1 MLHKSENMITADF
14 LLRLLRLEKKL
25 KHIEGVVI
33 PLVKGDNQGYQIKI
47 ASSNKE
53 YLYSFFI
60 DPSGNI
66 SVYIDE
72 NTLELLDG
80 TFISTKEF
88 SPDQLIESKEYIV
101 NAIITAKRNTK
112 FNCSSRT
119 RYEAL

>member
-1 MLHKSENMITADF
+1 MLHKTENMISADF

-33 PLVKGDNQGYQIKI
+33 PLVKGDNQGYEIKI
-47 ASSNKE
+47 ISSTKE

-60 DPSGNI
+60 DLAGNI
-66 SVYIDE
+66 SVCIDE
-72 NTLELLDG
+72 NTLKLLG
-80 TFISTKEF
+80 STFISTKVF
-88 SPDQLIESKEYIV
+88 SPDQLVESKEYIV
-101 NAIITAKRNTK
+101 DAIITAKRNNK